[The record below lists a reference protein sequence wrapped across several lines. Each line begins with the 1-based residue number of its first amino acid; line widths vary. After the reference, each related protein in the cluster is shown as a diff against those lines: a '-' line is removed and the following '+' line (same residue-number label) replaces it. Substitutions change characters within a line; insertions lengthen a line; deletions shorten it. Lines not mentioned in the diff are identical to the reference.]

1 MSSDFGIPT
10 PPASESSDGKDHF
23 FIDNLLVSERDVE
36 KDSSSHVLTAP
47 PSVHDNTDGSDE
59 PSSPTSPDPVIQS
72 GSRYLIHNSFLP
84 AFIPQVA
91 AAHQIKIP
99 DSHPLSSCIPLRS
112 PNRDDVESD
121 PDSIPSMSLHDKLS
135 GPSAFI
141 IHRPLLLPDIIKSIS
156 QARRSKM
163 RSRPVTRAK
172 NKRES
177 QELELLKLTGL
188 DHIIDSPDNNGS
200 IKNVDDLVTNSSR
213 RTAAINNNQ
222 KFLQNFS
229 TSQLSRSNQ
238 ISTNGGE
245 KQSIR
250 SSSHNGS
257 LPYYRNSNQ
266 RRASMS
272 VSSLSSIPTSELS
285 DYDLNSDNFGDDE
298 DDPDFAP
305 PTKKRKGD
313 HSPSKCYPGSSST
326 LHMTH
331 RRETGNKTKVCASCR
346 TRSTPCWRPGWQCRY
361 IPLKSEYNAMFKK
374 PKNGDSPDLKRCC
387 KCSTVL

>member
-10 PPASESSDGKDHF
+10 PPASESFDGKDHF
-23 FIDNLLVSERDVE
+23 FNDNPLVSERDIE

-47 PSVHDNTDGSDE
+47 PSVHDNADGSDE
-59 PSSPTSPDPVIQS
+59 PSTPTSPDPVIQS
-72 GSRYLIHNSFLP
+72 GSRYLIHNSFLS

-99 DSHPLSSCIPLRS
+99 DSHPLSSCSTSVRSSSPCADSSNINEITKS

-121 PDSIPSMSLHDKLS
+121 PDSNSMNSMNFMNHMNPLNLDKLS

-141 IHRPLLLPDIIKSIS
+141 IHRPVLLPDIIKSIS

-188 DHIIDSPDNNGS
+188 DHIIDSPDNGGT
-200 IKNVDDLVTNSSR
+200 IKNGDDLVTNSSR
-213 RTAAINNNQ
+213 RTAAINNSQ
-222 KFLQNFS
+222 KFLPNYS
-229 TSQLSRSNQ
+229 TSQLSRLNQ

-250 SSSHNGS
+250 SSTHNGS

-266 RRASMS
+266 RRTSMS
-272 VSSLSSIPTSELS
+272 
-285 DYDLNSDNFGDDE
+285 
-298 DDPDFAP
+298 
-305 PTKKRKGD
+305 KRKGD
-313 HSPSKCYPGSSST
+313 HSPSKCYPGSSLT

-346 TRSTPCWRPGWQCRY
+346 TRSTPCWRPGWHNESSRPVK
-361 IPLKSEYNAMFKK
+361 ISLGDFK
-374 PKNGDSPDLKRCC
+374 
-387 KCSTVL
+387 TVLRHLKKNHSTLIFSGLQ